1 MTRFRPVDGWV
12 LAGALLLA
20 LLSIWQLERPRIG
33 VEITTY
39 AVSDTPVTRY
49 ARPDADGPVVVIAHG
64 FAGSRQMM
72 RAYALTLAR
81 AGYRAHAFDFEGHG
95 RHPVP
100 MSGDVNAIDGTTRLL
115 IAQTHAVVEAA
126 RAEAGLE
133 APAALLGHSMATDVI
148 ARAAENRADI
158 GPVVG
163 LSMFSLAVTPDFPR
177 DLLLITGQWEPGLLG
192 FAREAVAMVDPAV
205 GDGEVARN
213 GEVRRMA
220 VVAPAVEHVAIL
232 HSRAGQRAAL
242 DWLDE
247 SYGRQSDITV
257 PMTGWW
263 LLALLAALVALFSP
277 VARLLPGYDSP
288 RKPLTLRQTALV
300 LGVPAIAAP
309 LIAVPLDPGLLPVL
323 VADYLALHLLIY
335 GLLQLGLL
343 RIFGQRLGPVCGV
356 TIVVL
361 ILWGIGVFGLA
372 LDRYG
377 ANFLATPERAGIIA
391 ALALGAVPFMLAD
404 TRLTHLAPFWLRML
418 ARVVFV
424 ASLGLAVALDFEGLF
439 FLLMIAPVILLF
451 FLIFGLMGRFAAR
464 HSGAAAA
471 GIGLGLV
478 LAWALGVSFP
488 MFSAGGP
495 A

>member
-1 MTRFRPVDGWV
+1 MTRFRPVDGLV
-12 LAGALLLA
+12 LAAALVVA
-20 LLSIWQLERPRIG
+20 FLSIWQLERPRIG
-33 VEITTY
+33 VEISTY
-39 AVSDTPVTRY
+39 SVAETPVTLY
-49 ARPDADGPVVVIAHG
+49 ARPEANGPHVVIAHG

-72 RAYALTLAR
+72 QAYALTLAR

-126 RAEAGLE
+126 RAGEGE
-133 APAALLGHSMATDVI
+133 PATLLGHSMATDVI
-148 ARAAENRADI
+148 ARAAEGRADI

-163 LSMFSLAVTPDFPR
+163 ISMFSLAVTPEFPT
-177 DLLLITGQWEPGLLG
+177 DLLMVTGQWEPGLLG
-192 FAREAVAMVDPAV
+192 FAREAVAMVDPDA
-205 GDGEVARN
+205 GDGELAQD
-213 GEVRRMA
+213 GDVRRMA

-232 HSRAGQRAAL
+232 HSRAGQRAVL
-242 DWLDE
+242 DWLND
-247 SYGRQSDITV
+247 SYGRQSDVTV

-288 RKPLTLRQTALV
+288 RKPLTVRQTALV
-300 LGVPAIAAP
+300 LAVPAIVAP

-323 VADYLALHLLIY
+323 VADYLALHLAIY

-343 RIFGQRLGPVCGV
+343 RSFGQRLGPVSGV
-356 TIVVL
+356 AITVL
-361 ILWGIGVFGLA
+361 IVWGIGIFGLA

-404 TRLTHLAPFWLRML
+404 VRLTHLAPFWLRML
-418 ARVVFV
+418 ARVVFL

-488 MFSAGGP
+488 MFSAGG
-495 A
+495 AA